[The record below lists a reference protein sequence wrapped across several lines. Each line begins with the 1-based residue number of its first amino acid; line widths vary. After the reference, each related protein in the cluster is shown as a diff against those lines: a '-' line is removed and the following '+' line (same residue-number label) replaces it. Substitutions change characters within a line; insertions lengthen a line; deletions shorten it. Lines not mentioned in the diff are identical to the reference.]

1 MQGLVASVVLI
12 SLLHS
17 GCIDPLDES
26 DRDYEGYR
34 LMGTFVM
41 NATQEEKNEFAKV
54 ATERGGFYHHH
65 GLPGQ
70 PVHFQVE
77 GFGEL
82 ENCEYV
88 KEVAENLD
96 SVASVGDCH
105 WRETST

>member
-17 GCIDPLDES
+17 GCIEPLDES
-26 DRDYEGYR
+26 DRDSTGYR

-41 NATQEEKNEFAKV
+41 NVTQEEKNEFGKV
-54 ATERGGFYHHH
+54 ATERGGDIFTY
-65 GLPGQ
+65 GLPGE
-70 PVHFQVE
+70 PVRFQVR